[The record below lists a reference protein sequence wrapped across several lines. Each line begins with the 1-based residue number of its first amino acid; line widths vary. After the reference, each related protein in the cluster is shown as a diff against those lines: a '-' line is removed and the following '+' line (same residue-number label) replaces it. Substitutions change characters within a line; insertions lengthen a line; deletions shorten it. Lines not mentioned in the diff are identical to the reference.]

1 MDYCSSCRRT
11 LNGALVCP
19 GCGAYAPD
27 IALPASSAS
36 SASFAS
42 SGHHHRSA
50 APATVAS
57 AGVVRPAQEF
67 PEQGVYPDSAH
78 CFDFDDAPFRL
89 GTEPTTPDA
98 ADTPG
103 APATS
108 PLPTT
113 QGRAARRRQLA
124 RWKKHRRRAVLAST
138 VALVGGGLTL
148 AVLPSSRPSTGH
160 DAQAAALTPEPG
172 ATAADRADTPGT
184 GTDDATETDSSPTRP
199 STRAKQPSRT
209 GTHPAAASGSS
220 QRITVAV
227 STAGPKRT
235 RLPVVAA
242 RPASASAPE
251 PRTTPATAEAPAT
264 SAPAPRTTTPPAA
277 PAADAP
283 PQSPAPTAT
292 PPDQLC
298 LLVICIG

>member
-27 IALPASSAS
+27 IAP
-36 SASFAS
+36 
-42 SGHHHRSA
+42 SGHHRHSA

-57 AGVVRPAQEF
+57 TGAAWPAQEF
-67 PEQGVYPDSAH
+67 PEQAAYPDSAH
-78 CFDFDDAPFRL
+78 CFDLGFDDD
-89 GTEPTTPDA
+89 TPDA
-98 ADTPG
+98 PDVPAASTASATP
-103 APATS
+103 AM
-108 PLPTT
+108 PTT

-160 DAQAAALTPEPG
+160 DAQAAATTPEPR
-172 ATAADRADTPGT
+172 ATAPDRADAPGT
-184 GTDDATETDSSPTRP
+184 GTDNATETDSSSTGP
-199 STRAKQPSRT
+199 STRAPQGSGT
-209 GTHPAAASGSS
+209 DTHPAATSGSS
-220 QRITVAV
+220 RRITVAV
-227 STAGPKRT
+227 STAGTKRT

-242 RPASASAPE
+242 RPASATTPE
-251 PRTTPATAEAPAT
+251 PRTTPAMAETPAT

-277 PAADAP
+277 PAADTP
-283 PQSPAPTAT
+283 PRDPAPAAT

>member
-27 IALPASSAS
+27 IAP
-36 SASFAS
+36 
-42 SGHHHRSA
+42 SGDHRHSA

-57 AGVVRPAQEF
+57 AGAAWPTQEF
-67 PEQGVYPDSAH
+67 PERAAYPDSAR
-78 CFDFDDAPFRL
+78 CFDLGFDDV
-89 GTEPTTPDA
+89 TPDA
-98 ADTPG
+98 PEVPDV
-103 APATS
+103 PAASTTS
-108 PLPTT
+108 SASSASSASATPTT

-160 DAQAAALTPEPG
+160 DAQAAATNPEPR
-172 ATAADRADTPGT
+172 ATAPDQADAPGSGT
-184 GTDDATETDSSPTRP
+184 GTDDATETDSSSTRP
-199 STRAKQPSRT
+199 STRAPQSSGT
-209 GTHPAAASGSS
+209 GTHPAATSGSS
-220 QRITVAV
+220 RRITVAV
-227 STAGPKRT
+227 STAGTKRT

-242 RPASASAPE
+242 RPASATNPK
-251 PRTTPATAEAPAT
+251 PRTTPATAETPAT
-264 SAPAPRTTTPPAA
+264 SDPAPRTTTPPAA
-277 PAADAP
+277 PAADTPARN
-283 PQSPAPTAT
+283 PAPTAT

>member
-27 IALPASSAS
+27 IAP
-36 SASFAS
+36 
-42 SGHHHRSA
+42 SGHHRHSA
-50 APATVAS
+50 APATVAP
-57 AGVVRPAQEF
+57 AGAAWPAQEF
-67 PEQGVYPDSAH
+67 PEQAAYPDSAH
-78 CFDFDDAPFRL
+78 CFDLGFDDD
-89 GTEPTTPDA
+89 TPDA
-98 ADTPG
+98 PDVPAASTASATP
-103 APATS
+103 AM
-108 PLPTT
+108 PTT
-113 QGRAARRRQLA
+113 RGRAARRRQLA

-160 DAQAAALTPEPG
+160 DAQAAATTPEPR
-172 ATAADRADTPGT
+172 ATAPDRADAPGSGT
-184 GTDDATETDSSPTRP
+184 DTDDATETDSSSTRP
-199 STRAKQPSRT
+199 STRAPQSSD
-209 GTHPAAASGSS
+209 THPAATSGSS
-220 QRITVAV
+220 RRITVAV
-227 STAGPKRT
+227 STAGTKRT

-242 RPASASAPE
+242 RPASATTPE
-251 PRTTPATAEAPAT
+251 PRTTPATAETPAT

-277 PAADAP
+277 PAADTP
-283 PQSPAPTAT
+283 PRDPAPAAT

>member
-27 IALPASSAS
+27 IAP
-36 SASFAS
+36 
-42 SGHHHRSA
+42 SGHHRHSA
-50 APATVAS
+50 APATIAS
-57 AGVVRPAQEF
+57 AGAGRPAQEF
-67 PEQGVYPDSAH
+67 PEQAAHPDSAH
-78 CFDFDDAPFRL
+78 CFDFGFADD
-89 GTEPTTPDA
+89 TPDA
-98 ADTPG
+98 PD
-103 APATS
+103 APAASTTS
-108 PLPTT
+108 STSAMPTT

-160 DAQAAALTPEPG
+160 DAQAAATAPEPR
-172 ATAADRADTPGT
+172 ATAPDRADAPGT
-184 GTDDATETDSSPTRP
+184 GTDNATETDSSSTRP
-199 STRAKQPSRT
+199 STRAPQSSGT
-209 GTHPAAASGSS
+209 DTHPATTSGSS
-220 QRITVAV
+220 RRITVAV
-227 STAGPKRT
+227 STARTKRT

-242 RPASASAPE
+242 RPASATTPK
-251 PRTTPATAEAPAT
+251 PRTTPATAETPAT
-264 SAPAPRTTTPPAA
+264 SAPAPGTTTPPAA
-277 PAADAP
+277 PAADTP
-283 PQSPAPTAT
+283 SRNPAPAAT

>member
-27 IALPASSAS
+27 IAPSAP
-36 SASFAS
+36 
-42 SGHHHRSA
+42 SGHHRRFA
-50 APATVAS
+50 TPATVAPTG
-57 AGVVRPAQEF
+57 AAWPAQEL
-67 PEQGVYPDSAH
+67 PEQAAYPDSAH
-78 CFDFDDAPFRL
+78 CFDVVDDAP
-89 GTEPTTPDA
+89 
-98 ADTPG
+98 G
-103 APATS
+103 APDVPAASST
-108 PLPTT
+108 PAMPTT
-113 QGRAARRRQLA
+113 QGRAARRRKLA

-160 DAQAAALTPEPG
+160 DAQAAATTPEPR
-172 ATAADRADTPGT
+172 ATTPDRADAPGT
-184 GTDDATETDSSPTRP
+184 GTDNATETDSSSTRP
-199 STRAKQPSRT
+199 STRAPQSS
-209 GTHPAAASGSS
+209 GTDSHPAATSGSS
-220 QRITVAV
+220 RRITVAV
-227 STAGPKRT
+227 STAGTKRT

-242 RPASASAPE
+242 RPASATNPK

-264 SAPAPRTTTPPAA
+264 SAPAPRTTTPAAA

-283 PQSPAPTAT
+283 PRDPAPTAT

>member
-27 IALPASSAS
+27 IAP
-36 SASFAS
+36 
-42 SGHHHRSA
+42 SGHHRHSA

-57 AGVVRPAQEF
+57 TGATWPAQEF
-67 PEQGVYPDSAH
+67 PEQAAYPESAH
-78 CFDFDDAPFRL
+78 CFDLGFDDD
-89 GTEPTTPDA
+89 TPDA
-98 ADTPG
+98 PDVPAASAASATP
-103 APATS
+103 AM
-108 PLPTT
+108 PTT
-113 QGRAARRRQLA
+113 QGRAARRRRLA

-160 DAQAAALTPEPG
+160 DAQAAATAPEPR
-172 ATAADRADTPGT
+172 ATAPDRADAPGT
-184 GTDDATETDSSPTRP
+184 DNATETDSSSTGP
-199 STRAKQPSRT
+199 STRAPQGSGT
-209 GTHPAAASGSS
+209 DTHPAATSGSS
-220 QRITVAV
+220 RRITVAV
-227 STAGPKRT
+227 STAGTKRT

-242 RPASASAPE
+242 RPASATTPK
-251 PRTTPATAEAPAT
+251 PRTTPATAETPAT

-277 PAADAP
+277 PAADTP
-283 PQSPAPTAT
+283 PRDPAPAAT